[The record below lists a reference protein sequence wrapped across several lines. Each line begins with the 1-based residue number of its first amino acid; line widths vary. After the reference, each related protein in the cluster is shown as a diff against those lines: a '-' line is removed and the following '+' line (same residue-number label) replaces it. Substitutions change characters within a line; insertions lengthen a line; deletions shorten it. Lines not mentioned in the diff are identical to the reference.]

1 MNKAAVREC
10 GVSFRLAAV
19 TVVACAAAQGAW
31 AQAVEVAAAD
41 LALTAGA
48 TAALRG
54 DQPPQPRLEVTK
66 MTLPRLEGLDS
77 ATSGPRLDMTLL
89 PPRKS
94 FGLAVGMSGFQ
105 PAPAALGPN
114 NAPATNFDVGMHW
127 RHGGEGNYQVDVTA
141 WRRMTQQVDAY
152 TMIQQRQEPTYMARV
167 ELNLSGKQSSG
178 LVADRGFLGLQLES
192 GARITLRRKNG
203 GAMLYYRAKF

>member
-1 MNKAAVREC
+1 V
-10 GVSFRLAAV
+10 VSFRLAAV
-19 TVVACAAAQGAW
+19 TVVACAACQWGW

-41 LALTAGA
+41 GPLA
-48 TAALRG
+48 AAVRG
-54 DQPPQPRLEVTK
+54 EQPARLEVAK
-66 MTLPRLEGLDS
+66 VTLPRLEGLDS

-114 NAPATNFDVGMHW
+114 NAQGTNFDLGVHW
-127 RHGGEGNYQVDVTA
+127 RHTSEGSYQVDVTA

-167 ELNLSGKQSSG
+167 ELNLSGSKSG

-203 GAMLYYRAKF
+203 GTMLYYRAKFW

>member
-1 MNKAAVREC
+1 MEKAAVREC

-19 TVVACAAAQGAW
+19 TVVACAACQGAG
-31 AQAVEVAAAD
+31 AQVAEIAAAE
-41 LALTAGA
+41 LPI
-48 TAALRG
+48 AAAAAVVRG
-54 DQPPQPRLEVTK
+54 EQPPQPRLELTK

-94 FGLAVGMSGFQ
+94 IGLAVGMSGFQ

-114 NAPATNFDVGMHW
+114 NTPATNVDVGMHW

-167 ELNLSGKQSSG
+167 ELNLSGKQSG
-178 LVADRGFLGLQLES
+178 FVADRGFLGLQLES
-192 GARITLRRKNG
+192 GARISLRRKNG

>member
-1 MNKAAVREC
+1 MTRAAVWEC

-19 TVVACAAAQGAW
+19 TAVACAACQGSW
-31 AQAVEVAAAD
+31 AQVAEIAAAD
-41 LALTAGA
+41 VSI
-48 TAALRG
+48 AAAAAAVRG
-54 DQPPQPRLEVTK
+54 EQPPQTRLEVTK

-77 ATSGPRLDMTLL
+77 ATSGPRLDMTLMR
-89 PPRKS
+89 PRKS

-167 ELNLSGKQSSG
+167 ELNLSSKRAG

-192 GARITLRRKNG
+192 GARISLRRKNG
-203 GAMLYYRAKF
+203 GAMLYYRTKF